1 MAVEFFVWIQDVWK
15 GWNKVHGDENE
26 YVFDGGKIKSGKTTL
41 MIVWLGLLIFSSP
54 GYFANFMFISLSSA
68 SAILLCVIW
77 CPICYIQSV
86 NLVLDLGVSHCL
98 PNHPSYKEIWI
109 KILYFHSNKFYLLNI
124 TITQSSLKAGR
135 KVKLNFFLVLCP
147 SSSISLLLHSKN
159 PRVGLDTGT
168 NSLTPIC
175 EG

>member
-1 MAVEFFVWIQDVWK
+1 MAVGFFVWIQDVWK
-15 GWNKVHGDENE
+15 GWNKVHGDDNE

-54 GYFANFMFISLSSA
+54 GYFVNFMFISLSSA

-98 PNHPSYKEIWI
+98 PNHPGYKEIWI
-109 KILYFHSNKFYLLNI
+109 KILHFHSNKFIFSTL
-124 TITQSSLKAGR
+124 QSHKAALK
-135 KVKLNFFLVLCP
+135 LVER
-147 SSSISLLLHSKN
+147 SSSIFFLFYAHLHQSPCACILKT
-159 PRVGLDTGT
+159 RGLV
-168 NSLTPIC
+168 
-175 EG
+175 